1 LIESTFIA
9 WRPRLLRFC
18 SNLLR
23 HGHDAEEVVQDVFT
37 KLLEKGAGYDLA
49 EHPEVLLFKMAR
61 NRCIDLRRKRTPEAM
76 ATIEPVARNDQH
88 DAEIASDLAAALAT
102 LPFEERE
109 AFLLT
114 TVDGL
119 GYREVAAILGCSLGT
134 VASRK
139 YAAIDRLQRRLPR

>member
-1 LIESTFIA
+1 M
-9 WRPRLLRFC
+9 
-18 SNLLR
+18 
-23 HGHDAEEVVQDVFT
+23 QDVFT
-37 KLLEKGAGYDLA
+37 KLLEKDAGYDLVDR
-49 EHPEVLLFKMAR
+49 PEVLLFKMAR

-76 ATIEPVARNDQH
+76 ATLEPVARNERQD
-88 DAEIASDLAAALAT
+88 DEVATDLAAALAT

-109 AFLLT
+109 ALLLT

-139 YAAIDRLQRRLPR
+139 YAAIHRLQQRLHR